1 MKNKLLLYVTVVLIL
16 SSCAGKLGITK
27 RRYTKGYF
35 VSHQKGKHITKEEST
50 AKNDGKKQLTPLK
63 ETIFPTQTVSR
74 TIKSESNFA
83 IHNENLRMVTAK
95 STAKPKSN
103 TLLTPV
109 ASASKME
116 IKKDLVV
123 KPIVLPLEKAAGK
136 TSASDDGVKLVIMV
150 ILCLF
155 PFINLIPVYMHDGD
169 FTLNFLITLLL
180 DFTLIGGVIFALLVV
195 LDVVDLR

>member
-35 VSHQKGKHITKEEST
+35 VSHQKEKHTAKGEST
-50 AKNDGKKQLTPLK
+50 AKNDHKRQLTPLT
-63 ETIFPTQTVSR
+63 ETVFPTQIVTR

-83 IHNENLRMVTAK
+83 ANNENLQTVTPK

-103 TLLTPV
+103 TLFTPV
-109 ASASKME
+109 ASAAKME
-116 IKKDLVV
+116 MKKDLVI
-123 KPIVLPLEKAAGK
+123 KPMVLPLEMATGK